1 MAEQKK
7 DQAPSVSVDA
17 LKSAF
22 KEGATPNEKDYGAL
36 IDLAAVGSKALG
48 AKDATPTTLE
58 PGAGLKMDKD
68 KLTVSAGNGV
78 TVNDQGVAVKGDGK
92 SVTVTD
98 KGVGVQVKPDGGLT
112 TDGDKGLHVKLGA
125 GVTSTAD
132 GLAIHLAV
140 NSGLKAEKTG
150 LAVNVATGLDIDGKG
165 ALEVKLKKG
174 PDNYITSD
182 KDGLAITKDG
192 VKAIEAAL
200 KSVSLGALKKAD
212 EVTSHGFKVD
222 ATPNEPNEGV
232 QKQIAEKLNG
242 AFTEGWHLTLP
253 RAALFTALKAFRT
266 TNKAKIYKEGLIAPS
281 AVTGKAG
288 LYNQEGV
295 EYVAGTVI
303 AYKVSPSGEAREV
316 KTGAYTDEDGIYALV
331 GKLGPDGVPK
341 AGDTFEKVTPHA
353 LMVLVAQKVVTVVGH
368 WDLSTAEDARWS
380 GNTADGKWTTGPL
393 KDGVLVKG
401 TEKEVRAK
409 EKETY
414 EGKIKEINKTHET
427 ETTNLKEV
435 HRIEMNYAR
444 GNAFTSPKISFLG
457 VERAMTAVPV
467 SGGKVE
473 FTVAI
478 PSMRGVSVTDAR
490 IERGAVTRKL
500 DRVTVAIKVVTRID
514 VYGYH
519 GWDIAGDGRVRGGG
533 EVMLGFNHSV
543 GNSSGRATYYEVEFC
558 QPNYIVFY
566 IDIDVDEVGND
577 GGNVGSF
584 SLYKDAIVA
593 VPIVVGGHHTRVI
606 LSVTS

>member
-7 DQAPSVSVDA
+7 DPAPSVSVDA

-112 TDGDKGLHVKLGA
+112 TDGEKGLHVKLGA

-132 GLAIHLAV
+132 GLAIHLAD

-150 LAVNVATGLDIDGKG
+150 LAVNVATGLEFDKQG
-165 ALEVKLKKG
+165 ALTVKVKTGEV
-174 PDNYITSD
+174 NYITSD
-182 KDGLAITKDG
+182 KDGLAITKEG
-192 VKAIEAAL
+192 VKAIENAL
-200 KSVSLGALKKAD
+200 KSVSLEALKKAD
-212 EVTSHGFKVD
+212 DATSHGFKVD
-222 ATPNEPNEGV
+222 ATPDGPNEGV

-242 AFTEGWHLTLP
+242 AFTEGWHLRQP
-253 RAALFTALKAFRT
+253 REALFTALKAFRT

-303 AYKVSPSGEAREV
+303 AYKVSPSGEAQEV

-368 WDLSTAEDARWS
+368 WDFTGVRWAYADADGGWLP
-380 GNTADGKWTTGPL
+380 GPTADGVAGSLAKKRAAEDSKKAAEDKLSTGERRYKEGFWTGVKTATGASEVKL
-393 KDGVLVKG
+393 LGGAWAAKVSMNGSAGVLSAHRPGFYRPQSVVGRRSGSSTYIFEISGKFSV
-401 TEKEVRAK
+401 EVGGLAC
-409 EKETY
+409 TY
-414 EGKIKEINKTHET
+414 EPYHKVFGRDKASDVVDIDFCLVT
-427 ETTNLKEV
+427 E
-435 HRIEMNYAR
+435 
-444 GNAFTSPKISFLG
+444 
-457 VERAMTAVPV
+457 
-467 SGGKVE
+467 VE
-473 FTVAI
+473 FTADTEGYKI
-478 PSMRGVSVTDAR
+478 SVTATLLRPLEHGEDPKSLPALPATR
-490 IERGAVTRKL
+490 TEELRFFNVTAYK
-500 DRVTVAIKVVTRID
+500 
-514 VYGYH
+514 
-519 GWDIAGDGRVRGGG
+519 GRVFLPNS
-533 EVMLGFNHSV
+533 LG
-543 GNSSGRATYYEVEFC
+543 
-558 QPNYIVFY
+558 
-566 IDIDVDEVGND
+566 
-577 GGNVGSF
+577 
-584 SLYKDAIVA
+584 SLDLEIT
-593 VPIVVGGHHTRVI
+593 I
-606 LSVTS
+606 